1 MSSGCCNCCAFTS
14 MIGVV
19 FFGLT
24 SVMVKRENAV
34 FLSHKAGMNLH
45 TVTEEE
51 INEKFMA
58 MIYTMVVSIGEKHS
72 QILWREY
79 L

>member
-1 MSSGCCNCCAFTS
+1 

-24 SVMVKRENAV
+24 AVMVKRENAV

-45 TVTEEE
+45 TVTDEE
-51 INEKFMA
+51 IQDKFMA
-58 MIYTMVVSIGEKHS
+58 MIYTMIVSTIEEEDVN
-72 QILWREY
+72 ILKSLHQKARIY
-79 L
+79 LISNRLL